1 MKALFIIRQALIAC
15 LVVLAFQS
23 QAQNHSGDDEGN
35 QIRGKIMDAET
46 RQPVIGASVAVK
58 TLADS
63 LITGTV
69 TASDGGFQ
77 LSGPDIPTYKID
89 VSFLGFEIIS
99 KTMNEGDDLNLG
111 TLLMVESSRLLGEV
125 VVEGE
130 VPVGEMRGDTTVFNA
145 SAFRTRENAVAED
158 LISKIPGVTIQNGQ
172 IQAQGEQVQ
181 KVLVDGREF
190 FGSDPSI
197 ALRNLPSDMIES
209 VEILDQRSDQSRLT
223 GLDDGNYAKTINIIT
238 KGNMRNSQFGRVF
251 AGYGLDDR
259 YAAGGNINFFKDD
272 KRISVIGLFNNIN
285 QQNFSSDDLLG
296 VSGGM
301 GGGRMRG
308 GGGRGGG
315 GFSVGRENGIVSTN
329 SIGVNYSDKWGEK
342 INFTGSYFYNATEN
356 NLFRTTNRET
366 IVSEDQRQ
374 YYQERLLGTVTNKNH
389 RINGRMEYD
398 INENNAIII
407 SPSVSFQDNSNY
419 NDTDGL
425 NLGGGLDSLSA
436 ARTITDNV
444 ASGYNFSNNL
454 TYRYKFEK
462 RGRTLSAN
470 FFTAMNKRDRLT
482 DMLTVNRDFVRSAY
496 DTLIQETNALS
507 DGFNYRANLT
517 YTEPINDRSIATV
530 NYQIGNNKSAAD
542 QKTFQ
547 LANEQ
552 GIMVLDTALSNEFDN
567 KFTTQRTGV
576 GYRYSHE
583 GLNVNFN
590 VDYQYARLNNKSYFP
605 LEASFKRDFR
615 NVLPTA
621 VLSYRTEGG
630 TSFRLRYRTGTD
642 EPSVN
647 QLQNVINNN
656 NPLNL
661 SVGNPDLG
669 QSFSNNFFL
678 NMSRVN
684 MEKSRTLFVFL
695 NGSFTE
701 NYIGTHT
708 FIAPRDTLINNEVLL
723 RTGGQLTTPIN
734 LSGRWNSRMFVNYGT
749 SIPALKSQFNLN
761 SSIGYN
767 RTPGMI
773 NGRISAN
780 ENVDLGQGFTLTS
793 NISKDVDFTL
803 STNGTYSIVNS
814 SLQTN
819 ANNNYFIQNSN
830 IRFYFS
836 PNEGKLFVSN
846 NVNHMLYSGLS
857 EGMDQSV
864 WLWNIEAGYR
874 FLKNNKGE
882 LKLTVFDLLG
892 QNNSIS
898 RSISDVTITD
908 TYTNVLTRYGLV
920 SFTYIIGSFK
930 KSEPSSDEPSF
941 RRGMPPRGG
950 GRSW

>member
-1 MKALFIIRQALIAC
+1 MKAFF
-15 LVVLAFQS
+15 LVGHILVFSLVAIVFPS
-23 QAQNHSGDDEGN
+23 QAQNLSPDEE
-35 QIRGKIMDAET
+35 GKHINGRIMDAEM
-46 RQPVIGASVAVK
+46 RQPVVGASVAVK
-58 TLADS
+58 SLADS

-69 TASDGGFQ
+69 TDSNGRFQ
-77 LSGPDIPTYKID
+77 VAALKAWPYKVE
-89 VSFLGFEIIS
+89 VSFLGFETIS
-99 KTMNEGDDLNLG
+99 KTVNQGDDLNFG
-111 TLLMVESSRLLGEV
+111 TLLMVESSKLLGEV
-125 VVEGE
+125 IVEGE
-130 VPVGEMRGDTTVFNA
+130 IPIGEMRGDTTVYNA
-145 SAFRTRENAVAED
+145 GAFRTRENAVAED
-158 LISKIPGVTIQNGQ
+158 LISKLPGVTIQNGRV
-172 IQAQGEQVQ
+172 QAQGEEVQ

-190 FGSDPSI
+190 FGNDPSI

-238 KGNMRNSQFGRVF
+238 KGNMRNSQFGRLF
-251 AGYGLDDR
+251 AGYGVDDR

-272 KRISVIGLFNNIN
+272 KRISVIGLFNNVN

-296 VSGGM
+296 VSGGI
-301 GGGRMRG
+301 GRGRMRG

-315 GFSVGRENGIVSTN
+315 FSVGPENGIVSTN
-329 SIGVNYSDKWGEK
+329 SIGINYSDKWGEK
-342 INFTGSYFYNATEN
+342 INFTGSYFFNSTEN
-356 NLFRTTNRET
+356 RLVRTTNRET
-366 IVSEDQRQ
+366 IISEDQRQ
-374 YYQERLLGTVTNKNH
+374 YYQERLFGTVANNNH

-398 INENNAIII
+398 INENHAIII
-407 SPSVSFQDNSNY
+407 SPSISFQDNLNR

-425 NLGGGLDSLSA
+425 NLGDGLDSLSA
-436 ARTITDNV
+436 ARTISDNGTG
-444 ASGYNFSNNL
+444 GYNFSNNL

-470 FFTAMNKRDRLT
+470 LSLAMNKRDRLT
-482 DMLTVNRDFVRSAY
+482 EMLTINRDFVRSAY

-530 NYQIGNNKSAAD
+530 NYQIGDNKSVAD

-552 GIMVLDTALSNEFDN
+552 GIMVLDTALSNGFDN
-567 KFTTQRTGV
+567 KFTTQRAGI
-576 GYRYSHE
+576 GYRYNHE
-583 GLNVNFN
+583 GLNINLN
-590 VDYQYARLNNKSYFP
+590 LDYQYAGLNNKSYFP
-605 LEASFKRDFR
+605 LESTFKRNFR
-615 NVLPTA
+615 NALPNA
-621 VLSYRTEGG
+621 VIGYRTENR

-661 SVGNPDLG
+661 SIGNPNLG
-669 QSFSNNFFL
+669 QSFSNNLFL
-678 NMSRVN
+678 NISKVN
-684 MEKSRTLFVFL
+684 IEKSRTLFIFL
-695 NGSFTE
+695 VGSFTK
-701 NYIGTHT
+701 NYIGTST
-708 FIAPRDTLINNEVLL
+708 FVAPVDTLINNEVLL
-723 RTGGQLTTPIN
+723 RTGGQITRPVN
-734 LSGRWNSRMFVNYGT
+734 LSGRWNSRGAVNYGT
-749 SIPALKSQFNLN
+749 SIPALKLQFNMN
-761 SSIGYN
+761 SSIAYN

-773 NGRISAN
+773 NGRVSAN
-780 ENVDLGQGFTLTS
+780 ENIDLGQGFTLTS
-793 NISKDVDFTL
+793 NISKDLDFTL
-803 STNGTYSIVNS
+803 STSGTYSLVKS

-819 ANNNYFIQNSN
+819 VNNNYYIQNSN
-830 IRFYFS
+830 LRFYFS
-836 PNEGKLFVSN
+836 PNDGKLFLAN

-882 LKLTVFDLLG
+882 LKLTIFDLLG

-898 RSISDVTITD
+898 RTISDITITD

-920 SFTYIIGSFK
+920 SFTYIIGSSK
-930 KSEPSSDEPSF
+930 KSDPNPNDPSF
-941 RRGMPPRGG
+941 RRSMPPRGG